1 MSGEEEDGTRWP
13 VVLLLTATG
22 ALAGAHVYKLS
33 PALPV
38 LRDDLGLGLVAGGWL
53 FSLVNLFALI
63 MGLVAGTIS
72 DRIGHRRVIFGGL
85 LVMGAASFAGSF
97 AHDETALLLFRFLEG
112 AGFLSVVIAAPSLIA
127 REAIGRDRGLA
138 LGVWGSYLPAGAA
151 SVVLIA
157 PFIMGLVGWRGL
169 WQFTGLLSLVLLI
182 LLIRA
187 KPRPASTPTQPRTS
201 MATNVIRTV
210 SSRGPWLPALSFGL
224 YTVQFSA
231 LMSWLPTYMVEKR
244 GIAPTAAGVL
254 SALVIAVNIPGAIG
268 GGILLRRGW
277 GHGRLVAITC
287 VGMAAMA
294 AIIFTPTL
302 PDGLRYAAC
311 AGLSLIGGMI
321 PASVL
326 GAAPLMTPSPAQIGT
341 TNGLIVQGSNMGN
354 VLGPPLMA
362 AVITIRGRWEDALL
376 MFVAAATLNLALSFF
391 LGREETRRQDA
402 ARAPK
407 AGGGGAAPL

>member
-1 MSGEEEDGTRWP
+1 MTGEGAGKEESGTRWP

-38 LRDDLGLGLVAGGWL
+38 LREDLDLGLVAGGWL

-85 LVMGAASFAGSF
+85 VVMGVASFAGSF
-97 AHDETALLLFRFLEG
+97 AHDQSTLLLFRFLEG

-127 REAIGRDRGLA
+127 REARGRDRGLA

-151 SVVLIA
+151 TVVLIA

-169 WQFTGLLSLVLLI
+169 WQFTGLLSLVLLV
-182 LLIRA
+182 LLLRA
-187 KPRPASTPTQPRTS
+187 KPRPASTPAAPRTG

-210 SSRGPWLPALSFGL
+210 TRRGPWLPALGFGL

-231 LMSWLPTYMVEKR
+231 LMSWLPTYMVEER
-244 GIAPTAAGVL
+244 GLAATLAGAL
-254 SALVIAVNIPGAIG
+254 TALVIAINIPGAVG

-277 GHGRLVAITC
+277 GHGRLVAITS
-287 VGMAAMA
+287 VGMALMA
-294 AIIFTPTL
+294 AIIFTPAL
-302 PDGLRYAAC
+302 PDAIRYLAC
-311 AGLSLIGGMI
+311 IGLSMIGGMI

-354 VLGPPLMA
+354 VAGPPLMA
-362 AVITIRGRWEDALL
+362 AVITLRGRWEDALL
-376 MFVAAATLNLALSFF
+376 MFVIAATLNLMLSVL
-391 LGREETRRQDA
+391 LGREENIRKDA
-402 ARAPK
+402 T
-407 AGGGGAAPL
+407 